1 MAETSLK
8 KQIMSGMV
16 WKFAERFIAQGVSF
30 VVSLVLA
37 RILMPS
43 DYGIIAIINVFITI
57 ADVLLTS
64 GLNTALIQK
73 QDVDELD
80 FSTIFYCNFILG
92 MGLYAILFVAAP
104 FLATAYKMPLLKQAI
119 RVFAIR
125 LPISSFQSIQTAYI
139 SRKMD
144 FKRFFFS
151 TIIGTLV
158 SAVVGIVMALKG
170 AGVWALIAQY
180 LTNTI
185 IDTLFLFVTVRWHP
199 RLMFSWKRAKPL
211 IAYGSKVMM
220 TDLIGTIFNN
230 LGDFIVGLR
239 YTTADLAYYTKGKQL
254 PMLLKTNISTALIS
268 VLFPGMSQVNDENE
282 KVKLLSRQSVRMLS
296 YIIFPL
302 MAGMMVVARPLTIVL
317 YTSKWIAMV
326 PFVWVVCL
334 EAVISVPGTVAL
346 QCVKAVGRSDMMLY
360 SEFVKK
366 PIFLISIFVALHFGI
381 MAVALTLPVNALIEL
396 VINSYMTGKTIRYH
410 IGEILADAFPA
421 FTLSAL
427 MGAAVYG
434 ISLLSWHNLVLELF
448 VQVIAGGICYIV
460 LSWISHN
467 PEFGMILRVIKSR
480 KASQ

>member
-158 SAVVGIVMALKG
+158 LQ
-170 AGVWALIAQY
+170 W
-180 LTNTI
+180 
-185 IDTLFLFVTVRWHP
+185 
-199 RLMFSWKRAKPL
+199 
-211 IAYGSKVMM
+211 
-220 TDLIGTIFNN
+220 
-230 LGDFIVGLR
+230 
-239 YTTADLAYYTKGKQL
+239 
-254 PMLLKTNISTALIS
+254 
-268 VLFPGMSQVNDENE
+268 
-282 KVKLLSRQSVRMLS
+282 
-296 YIIFPL
+296 
-302 MAGMMVVARPLTIVL
+302 
-317 YTSKWIAMV
+317 
-326 PFVWVVCL
+326 L
-334 EAVISVPGTVAL
+334 ES
-346 QCVKAVGRSDMMLY
+346 
-360 SEFVKK
+360 
-366 PIFLISIFVALHFGI
+366 
-381 MAVALTLPVNALIEL
+381 
-396 VINSYMTGKTIRYH
+396 
-410 IGEILADAFPA
+410 
-421 FTLSAL
+421 
-427 MGAAVYG
+427 
-434 ISLLSWHNLVLELF
+434 
-448 VQVIAGGICYIV
+448 
-460 LSWISHN
+460 
-467 PEFGMILRVIKSR
+467 
-480 KASQ
+480 

>member
-73 QDVDELD
+73 QDELD

-92 MGLYAILFVAAP
+92 MGLYAILFVGAP

-158 SAVVGIVMALKG
+158 SAV
-170 AGVWALIAQY
+170 
-180 LTNTI
+180 
-185 IDTLFLFVTVRWHP
+185 
-199 RLMFSWKRAKPL
+199 
-211 IAYGSKVMM
+211 YG
-220 TDLIGTIFNN
+220 
-230 LGDFIVGLR
+230 R
-239 YTTADLAYYTKGKQL
+239 
-254 PMLLKTNISTALIS
+254 
-268 VLFPGMSQVNDENE
+268 
-282 KVKLLSRQSVRMLS
+282 
-296 YIIFPL
+296 
-302 MAGMMVVARPLTIVL
+302 
-317 YTSKWIAMV
+317 
-326 PFVWVVCL
+326 
-334 EAVISVPGTVAL
+334 
-346 QCVKAVGRSDMMLY
+346 
-360 SEFVKK
+360 
-366 PIFLISIFVALHFGI
+366 
-381 MAVALTLPVNALIEL
+381 
-396 VINSYMTGKTIRYH
+396 
-410 IGEILADAFPA
+410 
-421 FTLSAL
+421 
-427 MGAAVYG
+427 
-434 ISLLSWHNLVLELF
+434 
-448 VQVIAGGICYIV
+448 
-460 LSWISHN
+460 
-467 PEFGMILRVIKSR
+467 
-480 KASQ
+480 

>member
-282 KVKLLSRQSVRMLS
+282 KVKILSRQSVRMLS

-302 MAGMMVVARPLTIVL
+302 MAGMMVVDDTISKQLPQLVQCYLMSTDMSPEREMVRLAELLMAGAVERHRTDQYILAADRTLADYRGQRHAIDITFHQHRREDTSLRVEASVEHCRMPVKISL
-317 YTSKWIAMV
+317 YLMR
-326 PFVWVVCL
+326 
-334 EAVISVPGTVAL
+334 
-346 QCVKAVGRSDMMLY
+346 QDKAVAED
-360 SEFVKK
+360 
-366 PIFLISIFVALHFGI
+366 
-381 MAVALTLPVNALIEL
+381 AVAVPLAGLALVKVMLTEVPL
-396 VINSYMTGKTIRYH
+396 
-410 IGEILADAFPA
+410 
-421 FTLSAL
+421 
-427 MGAAVYG
+427 
-434 ISLLSWHNLVLELF
+434 
-448 VQVIAGGICYIV
+448 
-460 LSWISHN
+460 
-467 PEFGMILRVIKSR
+467 
-480 KASQ
+480 

>member
-230 LGDFIVGLR
+230 LGDFIVGRAGEVLR
-239 YTTADLAYYTKGKQL
+239 
-254 PMLLKTNISTALIS
+254 
-268 VLFPGMSQVNDENE
+268 
-282 KVKLLSRQSVRMLS
+282 
-296 YIIFPL
+296 
-302 MAGMMVVARPLTIVL
+302 AGQRPAAEV
-317 YTSKWIAMV
+317 
-326 PFVWVVCL
+326 
-334 EAVISVPGTVAL
+334 
-346 QCVKAVGRSDMMLY
+346 Q
-360 SEFVKK
+360 
-366 PIFLISIFVALHFGI
+366 
-381 MAVALTLPVNALIEL
+381 IEMQ
-396 VINSYMTGKTIRYH
+396 I
-410 IGEILADAFPA
+410 
-421 FTLSAL
+421 
-427 MGAAVYG
+427 
-434 ISLLSWHNLVLELF
+434 
-448 VQVIAGGICYIV
+448 GGIGAVPPEEDHLFDVFFRRPGGAV
-460 LSWISHN
+460 L
-467 PEFGMILRVIKSR
+467 
-480 KASQ
+480 